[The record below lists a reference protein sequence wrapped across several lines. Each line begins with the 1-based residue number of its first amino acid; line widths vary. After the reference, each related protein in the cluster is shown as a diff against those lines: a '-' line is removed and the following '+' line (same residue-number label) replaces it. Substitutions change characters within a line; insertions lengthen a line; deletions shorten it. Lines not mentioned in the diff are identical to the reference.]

1 MEVAGSFLFSFFFKF
16 QEGKHRL
23 KLKEERKKKSNNPQL
38 WQKSQ
43 SKIVSLGIAVMMPYG
58 TGTVAFKFLYFSF
71 IRSPLFGYCFQN
83 CCGFIHGKETWCI
96 TRHVMHH
103 KGRPILNRDV
113 IKNAP
118 KRDCSSTPKQKHF
131 SPQLSCSS
139 SALIMFKFLA
149 LGLETSL
156 RRMHWCLYMKKE
168 NGNIGRHMSYD
179 NKSFSLF

>member
-113 IKNAP
+113 IKTLPRGTVAVHPNRNILAH
-118 KRDCSSTPKQKHF
+118 S
-131 SPQLSCSS
+131 
-139 SALIMFKFLA
+139 FLV
-149 LGLETSL
+149 LP
-156 RRMHWCLYMKKE
+156 RP
-168 NGNIGRHMSYD
+168 
-179 NKSFSLF
+179 